1 MLRAHPFYRLPLLLQ
16 LPLAVL
22 LFVAALAPWLL
33 ALQVPLLWL
42 AAPLLLSWTVFA
54 TTPLLRLLG
63 FYRYYSPYLC
73 VMLPSS
79 RRLDIHLGTSFDHL
93 LTMRPWDLGRAA
105 HAALLV
111 GALDGLLAIA
121 GEVERGT
128 LEGDV
133 VVEGTSW
140 FFTASSAERF
150 GFELAAPTPFGY
162 LTVIVSLFDILM
174 MYSFTHGHPTFP
186 PIRGIRRAVTTGGKL
201 LTQRRRL
208 LALRDRLARAL
219 PKPRPAPTPRL
230 R

>member
-22 LFVAALAPWLL
+22 LAAASLLPWLL

-42 AAPLLLSWTVFA
+42 ATPVWLSWTVF
-54 TTPLLRLLG
+54 TTAPLLRLIG

-73 VMLPSS
+73 AMLPNS

-93 LTMRPWDLGRAA
+93 LTMRPWDLGRTA

-121 GEVERGT
+121 GEVERGV
-128 LEGDV
+128 LDRDV

-140 FFTASSAERF
+140 FFTESSAERF
-150 GFELAAPTPFGY
+150 GFELAPPTPLGY
-162 LTVIVSLFDILM
+162 LSVFVSLFDIVW

-186 PIRGIRRAVTTGGKL
+186 PIRGIRRAITTGSKL
-201 LTQRRRL
+201 LAQRNRL
-208 LALRDRLARAL
+208 LALRNRLARAL
-219 PKPRPAPTPRL
+219 PQPPGQL
-230 R
+230 S